1 MGNYP
6 AGNFYYEFIYG
17 QETEVFDQKLI
28 ENVARQMCIVAGLEP
43 DGYVQATPEET
54 FTPYEGYVPTIY
66 GPTDVY
72 GPVTN
77 TLNYG
82 SQIAL
87 EKRVIP
93 RVKEAQ
99 PTQSFHR
106 WQTFRRAAFMALAG
120 HYAVKQILM
129 VGEPVRR
136 EEDAA

>member
-17 QETEVFDQKLI
+17 KQEIEVFDQKLI

-43 DGYVQATPEET
+43 DDYVQATAEET

-72 GPVTN
+72 GPVTSAP
-77 TLNYG
+77 NYG
-82 SQIAL
+82 SQIAF
-87 EKRVIP
+87 ERRTIP
-93 RVKEAQ
+93 RVKEVQ
-99 PTQSFHR
+99 PTQLFHR
-106 WQTFRRAAFMALAG
+106 WQMFRRAAFMALAG

-129 VGEPVRR
+129 VGEPVRP
-136 EEDAA
+136 EEAA

>member
-1 MGNYP
+1 MGK
-6 AGNFYYEFIYG
+6 FYYEFIYG
-17 QETEVFDQKLI
+17 RQEIEVFDQKLI

-43 DGYVQATPEET
+43 DDYVQAVAEDT

-72 GPVTN
+72 SPPAGGMP
-77 TLNYG
+77 YG
-82 SQIAL
+82 QSMNQFTM

-93 RVKEAQ
+93 RVKEVQ

-129 VGEPVRR
+129 VGEPVRL